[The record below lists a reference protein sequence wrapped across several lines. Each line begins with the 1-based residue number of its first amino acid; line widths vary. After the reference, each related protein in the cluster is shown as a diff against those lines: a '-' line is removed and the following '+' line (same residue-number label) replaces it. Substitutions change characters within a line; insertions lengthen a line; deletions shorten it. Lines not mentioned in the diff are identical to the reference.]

1 MNARRPD
8 SYVAGQG
15 DIGLEVTRSSGSYVY
30 DKRGKRYIDFVMGWC
45 VGNFGWDQPEIER
58 AVKRFKGPSYVYPD
72 YNYKPWNE
80 LGKLLVEIAPGNLA
94 KCFRATGG
102 SEAVEFAV
110 QAAMLHT
117 GRRGF
122 LSLEDSYHGNT
133 LGAMSVA
140 ASDYRE
146 KFKGLLPNCH
156 KIEPPLDTDALGRIE
171 TKLKRRDIAAFIMEP
186 VSINL
191 GVCIPEP
198 GFMPGLRKLCTR
210 YGTLLIFDEV
220 ACGFGRTGKL
230 FAAEHFGV
238 APDIMCVAKALSGG
252 YAGLGAM
259 IATAPVA
266 RSMEEEGEYYSSY
279 GWHPLSTHA
288 AIASVRYIRRNRR
301 QLLANVREMSDYFR
315 DRLLGIEFENDVSL
329 SIMGLAIAIDT
340 GSEEYASE
348 IEERCRRNRL
358 LVTSQGGTIL
368 LLPALNIDQGTAK
381 RGLDI
386 LERAA

>member
-198 GFMPGLRKLCTR
+198 GFMPELRKLCTR

>member
-80 LGKLLVEIAPGNLA
+80 LGELLVEIAPGNLA

-348 IEERCRRNRL
+348 IEERCRKNRL